1 MPRIVPIDPARA
13 IGKTKQLLDEVR
25 STLGITPNFV
35 KTFAHSAAALEAY
48 LKFSTDLSRGVLST
62 QFREQI
68 ALAVAQAN
76 SCAYCLSAHAAL
88 GSSAGLS
95 SEEIDSSR
103 ASRSADEKQ
112 HAGLQLAQ
120 AIVIQRGEVSA
131 AAIEKARQAGYSD
144 GEIVEIVSHVALNI
158 LTNYINHVARTDVDF
173 PSVKLALRLPNG
185 Q

>member
-1 MPRIVPIDPARA
+1 MPRITPIDPARA
-13 IGKTKQLLDEVR
+13 SGKTKQLLDEAR
-25 STLGITPNFV
+25 SRFGVTPNLV
-35 KTFAHSAAALEAY
+35 KTFAHSPAALEAY
-48 LKFSTDLSRGVLST
+48 LKFSADLSQGMLSA

-88 GSSAGLS
+88 GGKVGLS
-95 SEEIDSSR
+95 PEEIEASR
-103 ASRSADEKQ
+103 ACRSADEKE

-131 AAIEKARQAGYSD
+131 AAVEKARQAGYSD

-173 PSVKLALRLPNG
+173 PNVRVALSLA
-185 Q
+185 